1 MLNKKEERAIIVF
14 NAGSSSLKFTLFS
27 ASKAKEICRG
37 NIDNITEKSE
47 LKITS
52 TEEKVLFQTKDLKP
66 GYEEGFVK
74 IKKWLEK
81 YYGKYNIIGIAHRV
95 VHGGQKFHQ
104 PVKLND
110 EIIGELEKLK
120 TLAPLHQPQNL
131 EIINLCKKHYPKI
144 PQVACFDTAF
154 HRTKTPESD
163 MIPVPRKFAKQGI
176 IRYGFHGLSYEY
188 VTSVIPDL
196 TSLKAC
202 EKIIIAHLGNGSSMC
217 AVDNLESI
225 DTTMSFTPLDG
236 LMMGTRCGD
245 IDPGLVLYFIK
256 NLGMHV
262 DEVYDMLYNKSGLLG
277 VSGISGDVRDLLNN
291 YSKEA
296 EEAIG
301 MFAYRAVKQLGGLVA
316 AMGGLDAIIFTGG
329 MGENSPVI
337 REAICSRLGWYGV
350 HLDFDANEKNKMNI
364 GSRASKVDVYVIHT
378 NEAKMMFKHC
388 KSVLGL

>member
-1 MLNKKEERAIIVF
+1 MLNKTKEKAIIVF
-14 NAGSSSLKFTLFS
+14 NAGSSSLRFTLFVV
-27 ASKAKEICRG
+27 SKAKEICRG
-37 NIDNITEKSE
+37 KIDGIIEEPK
-47 LKITS
+47 LKITD
-52 TEEKVLFQTKDLKP
+52 TEEKVLFQTKDIKP

-81 YYGKYNIIGIAHRV
+81 YYGQYNIVGIAHRV
-95 VHGGQKFHQ
+95 VHGGKKFQQ
-104 PVKLND
+104 PTKLDDN
-110 EIIGELEKLK
+110 IIKELEELE
-120 TLAPLHQPQNL
+120 TLAPLHQPYNL
-131 EIINLCKKHYPKI
+131 KIAKLCVKYYPEI

-163 MIPVPRKFAKQGI
+163 MIAVPRKFAKQGI

-188 VTSVIPDL
+188 ITSVIPDL

-256 NLGMHV
+256 NLGMSV

-301 MFAYRAVKQLGGLVA
+301 MFTYRAVKQLGGLVA

-337 REAICSRLGWYGV
+337 REAICGRLSWFGV
-350 HLDFDANEKNKMNI
+350 HLDFEANEKNKLNI
-364 GSRASKVDVYVIHT
+364 SSRASTVEVYVIHT